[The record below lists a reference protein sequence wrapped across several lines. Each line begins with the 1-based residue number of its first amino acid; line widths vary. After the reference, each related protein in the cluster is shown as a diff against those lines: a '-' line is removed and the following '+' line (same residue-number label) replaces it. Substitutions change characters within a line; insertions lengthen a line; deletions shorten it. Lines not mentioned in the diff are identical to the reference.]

1 MDGLFTHTEITIK
14 NTKKLNNTKRNS
26 NEIFFF
32 FFLRIILMRIKY
44 GNYDKKNTVP
54 LKCHELLYAFFQI
67 YKAYLTR

>member
-44 GNYDKKNTVP
+44 GNYDKK
-54 LKCHELLYAFFQI
+54 KYCSS
-67 YKAYLTR
+67 